1 MIMRKELEDRLIGF
15 AIMVFKTF
23 ENVNKNSTIDYFR
36 QQIVRSASSAA
47 LNYGE
52 AQGAESKK
60 DFIHKISIVLKEL
73 RETNV
78 NLKILSGIDSF
89 TDKNSLASLLNES
102 QELVAIFFSMIRTA
116 KANEKQNM

>member
-1 MIMRKELEDRLIGF
+1 MRKEIEDRLISF

-23 ENVNKNSTIDYFR
+23 ENVNKDSTIDYFR

-60 DFIHKISIVLKEL
+60 DFIDKISIIIKEL

-78 NLKILSGIDSF
+78 NLKILSGIDAF